1 MRHVRTYC
9 SRPHVCTVSPARQ
22 WGSKA
27 QSSSVQR
34 RNCRHPGN
42 LLPLVERS
50 GRASTERNRLRCN
63 RATAHRRRRCDPAD
77 PFDLIVCS
85 PSRLAKYYRGEAW
98 DGYEVL
104 PGGTVLPITGV
115 WRMKSWSRVDF
126 EAALQRVPTKRC
138 GSGPIRRGLCGAGG
152 PAGGCDRQSDE
163 QEGHNNR
170 PHSRREACETPQ
182 AG

>member
-1 MRHVRTYC
+1 MSNGVTADIQEIFYRWWNGAAEPAPSETDFAA
-9 SRPHVCTVSPARQ
+9 TVQ
-22 WGSKA
+22 
-27 QSSSVQR
+27 
-34 RNCRHPGN
+34 
-42 LLPLVERS
+42 LLIGVV
-50 GRASTERNRLRCN
+50 GA
-63 RATAHRRRRCDPAD
+63 DPAD